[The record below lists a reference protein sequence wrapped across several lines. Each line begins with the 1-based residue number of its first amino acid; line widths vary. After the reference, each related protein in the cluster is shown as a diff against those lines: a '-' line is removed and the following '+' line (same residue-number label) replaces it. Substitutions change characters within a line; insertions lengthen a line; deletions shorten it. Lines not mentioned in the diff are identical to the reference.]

1 MFDKIVYVC
10 NSYIEVTLKDSNG
23 NTGGMV
29 DMMVAIMDKDRA
41 VLGQIDEISSEKVK
55 ISLFAEVK
63 NGKLYSG
70 VLKKPS
76 MDSQIRPL
84 TQQEMPAILGF
95 KQKGALYLGK
105 NSNYDA
111 DVYVDVNELLGHHFA
126 IFGNSGSG
134 KSCGLA
140 RLIQNIFRNDNAYPY
155 KANFILFDIS
165 GEYSTAFSNLNSINP
180 NYNYR
185 LFTTNN
191 YSNYGEKLKLPIWLL
206 NAEDIALL
214 LMLNTHSQ
222 LLIVETMLKL
232 TRIFAQSSEEANKI
246 KNHLIAKAMISIL
259 YNDQTAVNKR
269 NDIFSILNTCSTNEF
284 NLEATVQGAGYTR
297 KFRECFLI
305 SKSGEFSESILVTEY
320 ITSFINDKYD
330 NYEPTE
336 ECAYSLEDVEK
347 ALNFALISEGW
358 YKNEQAYVDSIT
370 VKVRLHSLVTGK
382 YHDIFNLDGYVNI
395 EQYLGNMLISNGRR
409 YQLININFDDMDDT
423 MAKALTKIFTRI
435 VFDFSKQLDQRASIP
450 FHILVDEA
458 HRYIR
463 NNDEDEYLIGYNI
476 FERVAK
482 EGRKYGVLLG
492 LISQRPVEL
501 SDTVISQLSNFF
513 IFKTNHPLDLDYIK
527 KMIPNINS
535 EIMDKQKGYP
545 SGIALA
551 FGTAF
556 KVPLTIKFDMPDPMI
571 NAENCNITGTWGNQ

>member
-1 MFDKIVYVC
+1 MFDKIVYVS
-10 NSYIEVTLKDSNG
+10 NSYIEVTLKNLDQNNASII
-23 NTGGMV
+23 
-29 DMMVAIMDKDRA
+29 DMMVAIIEKDRA
-41 VLGQIDEISSEKVK
+41 VLGQVDEFDSTKVK
-55 ISLFAEVK
+55 ISLFAEVRD
-63 NGKLYSG
+63 GKLSSG

-76 MDSQIRPL
+76 MSAQIRPL
-84 TQQEMPAILGF
+84 SEQEMPAILGMN
-95 KQKGALYLGK
+95 QKGYLYLGK
-105 NSNYDA
+105 NSNYDSN
-111 DVYVDVNELLGHHFA
+111 VYIDVNEFLGHHFA

-140 RLIQNIFRNDNAYPY
+140 RLMQNIFRNENAYPY

-165 GEYSTAFSNLNSINP
+165 GEYSTAFSNLNTINS

-185 LFTTNN
+185 LLTTNKYN
-191 YSNYGEKLKLPIWLL
+191 DFGEKFRLPIWLL
-206 NAEDIALL
+206 NAEDISLI
-214 LMLNTHSQ
+214 LMLNSHSQ

-232 TRIFAQSSEEANKI
+232 TRIFAQANSDANKI
-246 KNHLIAKAMISIL
+246 KNHLIAKAMLTIL

-284 NLEATVQGAGYTR
+284 NSEAIVQGAGYTR

-305 SKSGEFSESILVTEY
+305 SKTGEFSESILVTEY
-320 ITSFINDKYD
+320 ITSFINDQYD
-330 NYEPTE
+330 NFEPSE
-336 ECAYSLEDVEK
+336 ECAYTLEDMEK

-382 YHDIFNLDGYVNI
+382 YHDIFNLEGYINT
-395 EQYLGNMLISNGRR
+395 EQYLSNMLIFNGKRF
-409 YQLININFDDMDDT
+409 QLVNINLDDMDDS

-435 VFDFSKQLDQRASIP
+435 VFDFSKQLEQRGSIP

-458 HRYIR
+458 HRYIK
-463 NNDEDEYLIGYNI
+463 NNDQDEYLIGYNI
-476 FERVAK
+476 FDRVAK

-492 LISQRPVEL
+492 LISQRPVEI

-513 IFKTNHPLDLDYIK
+513 IFKTNHPLDLEYIK

-535 EIMDKQKGYP
+535 EIIDKQKGYP

-556 KVPLTIKFDMPDPMI
+556 KVPLTIRFEMPDPMI
-571 NAENCNITGTWGNQ
+571 NAENCNITVTWGNQ